1 MSRLIDADALI
12 VAIYNEWD
20 GACVWDASGAET
32 ADKFGRLVEAQPTI
46 EPEWKPPKDTI
57 YKIVGCIIETGQ
69 HDHEKFRL
77 GETIRYTPSEILEIL
92 EDHADDL
99 FSIEPERKKGHW
111 IVCDI
116 LQEVKCSE
124 CRMCFRHK
132 AKFCP
137 NCKADMRGETDER
150 ER

>member
-1 MSRLIDADALI
+1 MKKNKVMNWEACAIKTLDDA
-12 VAIYNEWD
+12 
-20 GACVWDASGAET
+20 
-32 ADKFGRLVEAQPTI
+32 PT
-46 EPEWKPPKDTI
+46 
-57 YKIVGCIIETGQ
+57 
-69 HDHEKFRL
+69 
-77 GETIRYTPSEILEIL
+77 
-92 EDHADDL
+92 
-99 FSIEPERKKGHW
+99 IEPERKKGHW